1 VRESED
7 QAEEVI
13 LEIEKKDI
21 FTFDIFEKSFFNEQ
35 SNITVLQYFDTHIE
49 SLIQQGRVGN
59 ADIYKGTRNEL
70 SRFRKKKDF
79 TFDDVNYSFLNQW
92 EAFLARTNRTNSIG
106 IHMRTL
112 RAAFN
117 KAIKDGIVSEASYPF
132 KSYRIKKEAPLKRAL
147 LKEHIEMIYEYRA
160 TLMSKEWL
168 AQQYFLFS
176 YFCQG
181 MSFADM
187 AHLKWDNIM
196 NGRIY
201 YKRIKT
207 IRTSQNPKVISIK
220 ITEFIEDILAVF
232 RKQGSQADDYIFPI
246 LKKGMQPV
254 TIKNTIRSK
263 RKKFNHNLRK
273 VCREVG
279 IDKNITSYVARH
291 TYAMVLKRNGIPTP
305 VISQLLS
312 HPSEASTQ
320 HYLSS
325 FEDEVLDKANEGLL

>member
-1 VRESED
+1 
-7 QAEEVI
+7 
-13 LEIEKKDI
+13 
-21 FTFDIFEKSFFNEQ
+21 
-35 SNITVLQYFDTHIE
+35 
-49 SLIQQGRVGN
+49 
-59 ADIYKGTRNEL
+59 
-70 SRFRKKKDF
+70 
-79 TFDDVNYSFLNQW
+79 
-92 EAFLARTNRTNSIG
+92 
-106 IHMRTL
+106 
-112 RAAFN
+112 
-117 KAIKDGIVSEASYPF
+117 
-132 KSYRIKKEAPLKRAL
+132 LKRAL

-220 ITEFIEDILAVF
+220 IAEFIEDILAVF

-263 RKKFNHNLRK
+263 RKKFK
-273 VCREVG
+273 G
-279 IDKNITSYVARH
+279 S
-291 TYAMVLKRNGIPTP
+291 LKKKSTHIKRGLDPDIPFGKLL
-305 VISQLLS
+305 IS
-312 HPSEASTQ
+312 
-320 HYLSS
+320 
-325 FEDEVLDKANEGLL
+325 D